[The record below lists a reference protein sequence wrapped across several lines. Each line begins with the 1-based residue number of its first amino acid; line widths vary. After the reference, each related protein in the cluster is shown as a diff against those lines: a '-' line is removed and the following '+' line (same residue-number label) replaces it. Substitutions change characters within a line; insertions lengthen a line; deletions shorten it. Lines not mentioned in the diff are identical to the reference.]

1 MAAVSFDTG
10 NDMFYSLPY
19 RDVVTIDQTI
29 FREGIAMRTMTILTL
44 LVVLIWG
51 CLMTKESLSV
61 VVKQMN
67 LEDVTTSAQYIFS
80 GRCTGYESRYD
91 PETSREVIF
100 VNCKITQMLKG
111 EDMDEIT
118 FKMSKV
124 AVDIGNAPTFKSG
137 DEVILFLYERSTL
150 GFTSPVGLAQG
161 KFSVLSSATGEK
173 VVVNGNNNSNL
184 FQGIDKTKYT
194 KRTSGS
200 SFLSALDRVIPHQ
213 SGPINYQTFIAV
225 VEGMVDK
232 Q

>member
-1 MAAVSFDTG
+1 
-10 NDMFYSLPY
+10 
-19 RDVVTIDQTI
+19 
-29 FREGIAMRTMTILTL
+29 
-44 LVVLIWG
+44 
-51 CLMTKESLSV
+51 MTKESIPV

-67 LEDVTTSAQYIFS
+67 LEDVTTSAHYIFS
-80 GRCTGYESRYD
+80 GRCTGSESRYD
-91 PETSREVIF
+91 DETGRQVVF
-100 VNCKITQMLKG
+100 VKFTITQMIKG

-137 DEVILFLYERSTL
+137 HEAILFLYERSSL

-161 KFSVLSSATGEK
+161 TFSVLSSSTGEK

-184 FQGIDKTKYT
+184 FQGIDTTKYI
-194 KRTSGS
+194 KRTSRS
-200 SFLSALDRVIPHQ
+200 SFLAALDRVLPHQ
-213 SGPINYQTFIAV
+213 SGPIDYQTFITV